1 MMKRFGLLGEK
12 LAHSFSPQIHR
23 SLGGYE
29 YELYEK
35 APGELDDFLKSDTF
49 DGLNVTIPY
58 KQAVIPYCSGLSAQA
73 AAIGS
78 VNTLLRRPD
87 GTLWGENTDYSGFSA
102 MLHRSGLCVRGKKAL
117 VLGSGGASKT
127 VQAVLRDTGAQCV
140 VISRTGE
147 NHYGNLD
154 KHSDARILVNTTPVG
169 MYPNNGQ
176 SAVDLGLFPQC
187 EGVFDL
193 IYNPARTRLM
203 LDAQKRGIPAFGGLF
218 MLVEQARCAAGLFT
232 GQTPDER
239 LTERL
244 THRLALETQNI
255 ALIGMPGC
263 GKTTVGRALAG
274 LLERDF
280 YDIDGQI
287 EQQAGK
293 SIPDIFAQDGEDVF
307 RQLESKVLADLS
319 RRSSAVIATGGGV
332 VTRPENED
340 LLHQNSVIV
349 WLRRELT
356 ALPVDGRPLSQSRP
370 LAQIAAERTPLYRA
384 WSDITVEVCGPQETA
399 RIIIKELGL

>member
-1 MMKRFGLLGEK
+1 MMKQFGLLGER
-12 LAHSFSPQIHR
+12 LAHSFSPRIHR
-23 SLGGYE
+23 ALGDYE
-29 YELYEK
+29 YNLYEK
-35 APGELDDFLKSDTF
+35 APGELDAFLKSGMF

-58 KQAVIPYCSGLSAQA
+58 KQAVIPYCAGLSEQA

-87 GTLWGENTDYSGFSA
+87 GTLWGENTDYSGFA
-102 MLHRSGLCVRGKKAL
+102 ATLRRSGLCVRGKKAL

-127 VQAVLRDTGAQCV
+127 VQAVLRDAGAQCV

-154 KHSDARILVNTTPVG
+154 RHADARVLVNTTPVG

-176 SAVDLGLFPQC
+176 AAVDLGLFPLC

-203 LDAQKRGIPAFGGLF
+203 LDAQRRGIPAFGGLF
-218 MLVEQARCAAGLFT
+218 MLVEQARCAAGLFIGRT
-232 GQTPDER
+232 VDQS
-239 LTERL
+239 LTEGL
-244 THRLALETQNI
+244 VGQLALETQNI

-274 LLERDF
+274 LLGRDF
-280 YDIDGQI
+280 YDVDEQI

-293 SIPDIFAQDGEDVF
+293 SIPDIFEQDGENAF
-307 RQLESKVLADLS
+307 RQRETRTLAELS
-319 RRSSAVIATGGGV
+319 RQSGAVLATGGGV
-332 VTRPENED
+332 VTRPENEE
-340 LLHQNSVIV
+340 LLRQNSVVI

-356 ALPVDGRPLSQSRP
+356 DLPVDGRPVSQSRP
-370 LAQIAAERTPLYRA
+370 LEQIAAERTPLYSA
-384 WSDITVEVCGPQETA
+384 WSDLAAEVCGPQETA
-399 RIIIKELGL
+399 QAIIKELGL

>member
-1 MMKRFGLLGEK
+1 MKRFGLLGER
-12 LAHSFSPQIHR
+12 LTHSFSPRIHR
-23 SLGGYE
+23 ALGGYE
-29 YELYEK
+29 YKLYEK
-35 APGELDDFLKSDTF
+35 APDELDAFLKSGRF

-58 KQAVIPYCSGLSAQA
+58 KQAVIPYCAGLSAQA

-102 MLHRSGLCVRGKKAL
+102 LLHRSGLCVRGKKAL

-356 ALPVDGRPLSQSRP
+356 DLPVDGRPLSQSRP

>member
-1 MMKRFGLLGEK
+1 MMKRFGLLGER
-12 LAHSFSPQIHR
+12 LTHSFSPRIHR
-23 SLGGYE
+23 ALGGYE
-29 YELYEK
+29 YKLYEK
-35 APGELDDFLKSDTF
+35 APDELDAFLKSGRF

-58 KQAVIPYCSGLSAQA
+58 KQAVIPYCAGLSAQA

-102 MLHRSGLCVRGKKAL
+102 LLHRSGLCVRGKKAL

-356 ALPVDGRPLSQSRP
+356 DLPVDGRPLSQSRP